1 MNQSESQRYGL
12 VRVFRIPL
20 KRNNFT
26 THWMCTDVKSGL
38 RKVKFW
44 TILQIWRFRKKIL
57 TKNKKVFELQQ
68 NGEWRGEGRGVA
80 GFSVQNARIYVRLQ
94 LQHHSLRRSAVRP
107 GMWIL
112 QIRLGEMI
120 TWDKLTIVAHI
131 LRSTGPDL
139 WNTCPT
145 RHLKVHISRDT
156 CVGACAAKKHNEFE
170 RQTTLS
176 GLLQTT
182 VRLHVGSLLRRYR
195 TW

>member
-1 MNQSESQRYGL
+1 MWHKTSKTVYEGWSFEIFANLHASE
-12 VRVFRIPL
+12 
-20 KRNNFT
+20 KR
-26 THWMCTDVKSGL
+26 WE
-38 RKVKFW
+38 
-44 TILQIWRFRKKIL
+44 
-57 TKNKKVFELQQ
+57 KNKKSFDPTQ
-68 NGEWRGEGRGVA
+68 NGDWRWVGRGIP
-80 GFSVQNARIYVRLQ
+80 GFIVQNGRSYVWLE
-94 LQHHSLRRSAVRP
+94 LQHHSLRWIVVRP

-131 LRSTGPDL
+131 FRSTGPDL